1 MKYLLNHGHLI
12 IDGSIQYVDGAI
24 LVEDEKILEVYPQA
38 SKVKIEDE
46 HKVVELDGAIV
57 MPGFFDT
64 HCHGTHLINY
74 DNASPEQMDE
84 ASLYNAKSGT
94 TSFLPSI
101 SYDLTK
107 DELLN
112 QVKVLDKCFGKY
124 ARIQGIH
131 LEGPFLSKKHL
142 GVGDAKKF
150 QTADVEYVK
159 ELLNASDR
167 IKQMTIAIEE
177 EGAKDCAKI
186 LKENGVRVMV
196 GHSDALMSDLNE
208 DVDGFTHLY
217 NAMRGLHHR
226 DLTLVNAAFTNNYYV
241 ELITDGHHVDKS
253 VLKLTYSN
261 IDRDKLIAISDAS
274 IAQGLPDGEYT
285 FISNRCIKE
294 GTVFKT
300 EGGKHAGSVVTI
312 NDEVKILKEI
322 GFDYNDILLFSSL
335 NGYRLYGLDNLFG
348 TITKGKYSD
357 LVIMDEDLNVKNVL
371 VRGKFI
377 NE

>member
-12 IDGSIQYVDGAI
+12 IDGSIQYVDGSI

-38 SKVKIEDE
+38 SKAKIEDDY
-46 HKVVELDGAIV
+46 KVIELNGNIV

-74 DNASPEQMDE
+74 DKATPEQMDE
-84 ASLYNAKSGT
+84 ASEYNAKSGT
-94 TSFLPSI
+94 TSFIPSI
-101 SYDLTK
+101 SYDLSK
-107 DELLN
+107 EELLN
-112 QVKVLDKCFGKY
+112 QVSVLDKCFGKY

-150 QTADVEYVK
+150 QSPDSEYVK
-159 ELLNASDR
+159 DLLKASSR

-177 EGAKDCAKI
+177 QGAKDCAKL
-186 LKENGVRVMV
+186 LKENGVKVMV

-208 DVDGFTHLY
+208 DVDGFTHLF

-226 DLTLVNAAFTNNYYV
+226 DLSLVNAAFTNNYYV
-241 ELITDGHHVDKS
+241 EVITDGHHVDKN

-261 IDRDKLIAISDAS
+261 IDRNKLIAISDAS

-285 FISNRCIKE
+285 FISNKCIKQ

-300 EGGKHAGSVVTI
+300 MSGKHAGSVVTI
-312 NDEVKILKEI
+312 NDEIKILKEI

-335 NGYRLYGLDNLFG
+335 NAYRLYGLDNLYG

-357 LVIMDEDLNVKNVL
+357 LVIMDENLDVKNVL